1 MPYSRAQARWSAR
14 NGVSGVSSF
23 LRSIRA
29 RGPWLALLLCT
40 AFLLSAPVLAQNGD
54 PTPKQ
59 QLADIDAK
67 LKEIDRKRGDAAAIE
82 TLPMLSENAS
92 QARRDAE
99 ALEKSLQPQLERLDE
114 QLAQLG
120 TPAEGA
126 TEPPELAA
134 QRRSLNKQ
142 RDGLA
147 ASVAQAKTSGVR
159 AQQLAADIDQ
169 QRTAQRAEDMGKKV
183 ASPLSPALWSK
194 VAERLPIDIA
204 RVAPLAEQ
212 GRDTFVAGI
221 RANGWG
227 TPLLGLI
234 AALVMMFPLRLW
246 LRRLGRQF
254 AASERAPDGRLRRS
268 GLAMW
273 LLLVGTLLPGYAVVV
288 FIASLN
294 AIDAIAPRLQNV
306 ADGVEQATFAAAFIA
321 ALSACLLVP
330 NRPSWRLL
338 NLDDTAALKLRK
350 YAWGAAALA
359 WLSTVLVAIDQA
371 TRTSDVTTVALDGVI
386 ALTYLGLIMA
396 MLVTLARLHRRQTAE
411 AEAKLEAQA
420 DGVGA
425 ATPVRRS
432 SWLVLARV
440 AGNVAVVAA
449 IIGTLLGYVNFA
461 KFVNQQLIGGS
472 IVVMAAMLLFKFV
485 DDFSTWL
492 LNADSKV
499 GQTILLST
507 GMSVSRLEQAGVL
520 LSAMLRTLV
529 VLVALLAL
537 AAPFG
542 NVGTIVE
549 SIASLSNGIEIN
561 KDLTLQPGRIV
572 TGVLVLLV
580 GMGLTQL
587 LQRWLTDTYLPK
599 TELDLGARNSISTIA
614 GYVGII
620 LVGLWAL
627 TAMGLNLK
635 NLALLVSALSVG
647 IGFGLQAIIQ
657 NFVSGL
663 ILLAERPV
671 KIGDWVKLGDQEGD
685 IRRINVRST
694 EIQVG
699 DRSTLI
705 VPNSELITKTIR
717 NMTMGNNQGRI
728 QIQFAV
734 PPSTDV
740 GNLRQALLDAY
751 TAHTNVLKQPEPSV
765 YIDSIA
771 GGQITI
777 NSFAYVASPRQVY
790 ATRSDLYFS
799 LLQILAERNI
809 PLSTPTDIHITRDS
823 QE

>member
-1 MPYSRAQARWSAR
+1 MA
-14 NGVSGVSSF
+14 GLLSF
-23 LRSIRA
+23 FRTILR
-29 RGPWLALLLCT
+29 RGPSLSLLLWAALLL
-40 AFLLSAPVLAQNGD
+40 AAPVLAQDDD

-59 QLADIDAK
+59 QLAKIESS
-67 LKEIDRKRGDAAAIE
+67 LKDVARKREDAEATE
-82 TLPMLSENAS
+82 TLAMLSEAAS

-99 ALEKSLQPQLERLDE
+99 ALDKSLQPQLDQVNE
-114 QLAQLG
+114 QLTQLG
-120 TPAEGA
+120 PAPDGT
-126 TEPPELAA
+126 TELPELAT
-134 QRRSLNKQ
+134 QRRNLTRQ
-142 RDGLA
+142 RDALA
-147 ASVAQAKTSGVR
+147 ASIAQAKASAVR
-159 AQQLAADIDQ
+159 ASQLATDIDK
-169 QRTAQRAEDMGKKV
+169 QRTAQRTEELGQKV
-183 ASPLSPALWSK
+183 DSPLSPSLWRK
-194 VAERLPIDIA
+194 VADQLPVDIA
-204 RVAPLAEQ
+204 RVTPLGAQ
-212 GRDTFVAGI
+212 GRDALATAL
-221 RANGWG
+221 RNEGWG
-227 TPLLGLI
+227 TPLLGLL

-246 LRRLGRQF
+246 LRALGRRF

-273 LLLVGTLLPGYAVVV
+273 LLLVGTLLPGYAVAV

-294 AIDAIAPRLQNV
+294 AIGGIAPRLQTV
-306 ADGVEQATFAAAFIA
+306 AEGVQHATFAAAFIA

-330 NRPSWRLL
+330 KRPSWRLL

-359 WLSTVLVAIDQA
+359 WLSTVLVAIDRA

-420 DGVGA
+420 DGVG
-425 ATPVRRS
+425 TVVPVRRS

-440 AGNVAVVAA
+440 AGNIAVTAA
-449 IIGTLLGYVNFA
+449 IIATLLGYVNFA
-461 KFVNQQLIGGS
+461 KFVNQQLIGGT
-472 IVVMAAMLLFKFV
+472 IVVLAAMLLFKFV
-485 DDFSTWL
+485 DDLCTWL

-507 GMSVSRLEQAGVL
+507 GLSVSRLEQAGVL
-520 LSAMLRTLV
+520 LSAVLRTFV
-529 VLVALLAL
+529 VLIALLAL

-542 NVGTIVE
+542 NIGSVVERVGSLASGIVIGNITLKPTR
-549 SIASLSNGIEIN
+549 IAIA
-561 KDLTLQPGRIV
+561 
-572 TGVLVLLV
+572 LLV
-580 GMGLTQL
+580 VMVGLAVVQL

-599 TELDLGARNSISTIA
+599 TELDLGARNSISMITR
-614 GYVGII
+614 YVGII

-627 TAMGLNLK
+627 TAMGLDMK
-635 NLALLVSALSVG
+635 NLALLASALSVG

-699 DRSTLI
+699 DKSTLI

-734 PPSTDV
+734 PTSTDV
-740 GNLRQALLDAY
+740 AGLRQALLDAY
-751 TAHTNVLKQPEPSV
+751 GAHQAVLKQPAPSV

-771 GGQITI
+771 GGQITF

-790 ATRSDLYFS
+790 GTRSDLYFS
-799 LLQILAERNI
+799 LLQILAERDI
-809 PLSTPTDIHITRDS
+809 PLSTPTDIHLVRDTPA
-823 QE
+823 E